1 MSFTDQEM
9 ETLSTIVNEAP
20 SIVLGGGGG
29 GGGGEETKKKSMKKY
44 INKVLQEKEDEFN
57 IKIKMIMSRINEL
70 EGVMNGIR
78 KKKGKTVKMEKRMKN
93 AYNIFLEEQIPVA
106 KRLAPNMT
114 HKEHFT
120 LTAKYWTYMKKMKKN
135 GDNNIMRF
143 EDYLVKTV

>member
-20 SIVLGGGGG
+20 SIVLG

-57 IKIKMIMSRINEL
+57 IKIKMIMSRIHEL
-70 EGVMNGIR
+70 EGAMNGIR
-78 KKKGKTVKMEKRMKN
+78 KKGKTVKMEKRMKN